1 MTAIIVLA
9 ALVSVQEPEPFSL
22 FDGKSLK
29 GWHQDIP
36 DNDGKDS
43 PVDAFTVRDGVL
55 VSLGQP
61 FGHLITDAQY
71 ENYKL
76 VVEYRYSKEA
86 GNCGVIVHVSIPR
99 FRSFLPQGVECQLRS
114 GSAGD
119 FFLFGETICRRS
131 APDEPLG
138 RVPNMTDD
146 SENEVGEWNT
156 MVIECRGDEI
166 KVWMNGDLV
175 NDGVGCSVS
184 KGQIALQSE
193 GAEVEFRKL
202 EMTKLSG

>member
-1 MTAIIVLA
+1 MTALILLA

-22 FDGKSLK
+22 FDGKSLN

-36 DNDGKDS
+36 DNDGRDS

-61 FGHLITDAQY
+61 MGHLITDSQY

-76 VVEYRYSKEA
+76 VVEYRYSEGA
-86 GNCGVIVHVSIPR
+86 GNCGVIVHASIPR
-99 FRSFLPQGVECQLRS
+99 YRSFLPQGVECQLRS

-131 APDEPLG
+131 APEVALS
-138 RVPNMTDD
+138 RIPNMTDG
-146 SENEVGEWNT
+146 SENPVGDWNT
-156 MVIECRGDEI
+156 MVIECRDDEI
-166 KVWMNGDLV
+166 KVWVNGDLV

-202 EMTKLSG
+202 EMTKLSD

>member
-1 MTAIIVLA
+1 MTLLIA
-9 ALVSVQEPEPFSL
+9 ALSLTVFQQPQPVSL
-22 FDGKSLK
+22 FDGKTLN

-36 DNDGKDS
+36 ANDGKED

-55 VSLGQP
+55 VSIGQP
-61 FGHLITDAQY
+61 FGHLITNSQY

-86 GNCGVIVHVSIPR
+86 GNCGVIVHASIPR
-99 FRSFLPQGVECQLRS
+99 YRSFLPQGVECQLRS

-131 APDEPLG
+131 APEIALG
-138 RVPNMTDD
+138 RVPNMTDG
-146 SENEVGEWNT
+146 SENTIGDWNT
-156 MVIECRGDEI
+156 MVIECRDDEI
-166 KVWMNGDLV
+166 KVWVNGDLV

-202 EMTKLSG
+202 EMTMPG